1 MILGAVAG
9 GTAVITATTH
19 DGLFTAS
26 CTVTVNAPA
35 TAPNII
41 TDTLPDGKV
50 GEAYSQTLTA
60 NGTAPITWS
69 IDGGLPAGLSLNAD
83 TGEISGTP
91 TADGT
96 AKFTVKATNSAGS
109 DTKELSITI
118 AKAAPAEYTVTVTSG
133 GNGTAS
139 ASPSKAVAGAEITLS
154 ATPDKGYHLKEW
166 QVESPTGLVI
176 TNNKFTM
183 PDSNVEVK
191 AIFEED
197 APPAPTEHTVTV
209 TSSGNSL

>member
-1 MILGAVAG
+1 MAG

-19 DGLFTAS
+19 DGLFTAT
-26 CTVTVNAPA
+26 CTVTVNAPDA
-35 TAPNII
+35 APSIT

-50 GEAYSQTLTA
+50 GEAYSHTLTA
-60 NGTAPITWS
+60 TGTAPITWS

-96 AKFTVKATNSAGS
+96 AKFTVKAENSAGS

-118 AKAAPAEYTVTVTSG
+118 TKAAPAEHTITVTTE

-139 ASPSKAVAGAEITLS
+139 ASPAKAAAGAEITLT
-154 ATPDKGYHLKEW
+154 ATPNTGYHFKEW
-166 QVESPTGLVI
+166 QVESPAGLVI
-176 TNNKFTM
+176 TNDQFTM
-183 PDSNVEVK
+183 PSANVEVK
-191 AIFEED
+191 ACLLY
-197 APPAPTEHTVTV
+197 
-209 TSSGNSL
+209 TSPSPRD